1 MTSLIGCPFR
11 SCLEDTEV
19 RTDRAFLAL
28 PKYVG
33 FFEAFLKHELLQR
46 QICLQIETLLQAR
59 LIFSLSADRMVYE
72 AGGDLSSGVI
82 SKMVAFTSMPFNNT
96 IDTVRYVYSLYP
108 EAAKLA

>member
-1 MTSLIGCPFR
+1 MSGGLQVCGLGLMTSLISCPFR

-33 FFEAFLKHELLQR
+33 FFEAFLKHELLRR
-46 QICLQIETLLQAR
+46 QICCRWKPSFKAR

-72 AGGDLSSGVI
+72 AGGDLSSGV
-82 SKMVAFTSMPFNNT
+82 M
-96 IDTVRYVYSLYP
+96 
-108 EAAKLA
+108 